1 MASYLD
7 YTGLTQLWDKI
18 KALVSGK
25 ADDDKVVHKTSAET
39 VSGVKTFSSGFK
51 LNTATSWTSSDR
63 SIPFGAHGDAS
74 TIQYQYTD
82 SSKGLTYNPNTGALK
97 AASFV
102 KRNGTS
108 SQFLKA
114 DGSVD
119 SNTYVTAS
127 AVNGKAND
135 ADVVHKTG
143 SLTETVTGTK
153 TFDNMNSVKA
163 TLSRTVAISSDK
175 DSIAAS
181 PFTDT
186 WHDMFAFMT
195 KSGYFTLYDHETT
208 TDGSTWTTDSTA
220 NFLSPLFI
228 AKEDTMITI
237 LSDGMKARRF
247 TLYNGSGFFANA
259 MIMWYEFG
267 IGWSSGFPPFKIT
280 VETSSNRSS
289 WAEVCSGNAQAVPQT
304 YYIRGNEETSF
315 MKDYIRITFTKI
327 SGTSGTAVMSCIRAL
342 TKRKGQQGRGKEYE
356 FPYNWDIDANLLPK
370 VNSTSNLG
378 TSNNKWGTVYA
389 STFNGNAT
397 SATKDGSGNII
408 TTTYATKATAVTDV
422 TYEAGDN
429 IRYLKKTIN
438 GTKSNIVQVEVTP
451 NSNSTGLV
459 TSGGIYTA
467 LAGKADKASPTF
479 TGTVTAPTFS
489 GALSGNATTATTATN
504 ISGLAGTADAARHV
518 WFSDAGYET
527 RRCYDED
534 FMYNPSTNVLT
545 VGSITGNAATA
556 TTATTATTS
565 TSRGGVLTCSTAA
578 STAAKVVACAGFTLA
593 RGAMLT
599 IKFTY
604 KNSAASPTLNVN
616 STGAKPLYVAG
627 SRSSSSPAANT
638 EYLAVYDIDTSGNG
652 LWNLETS
659 RVAFERDIPV
669 DSSQITF
676 SDDGGVCEEN
686 VITEGNTVDGCLAD
700 IDTALGEMLPVDVSS
715 LFNSTPTLPSGY
727 TFTQLRSRSLY
738 RKVGYVRYPVTLKNT
753 IAYYIDYNGTTM
765 TPVSASFSTGD
776 YITVSGTLKDTN
788 GNGISGRTITLRP
801 VDTDVASGN
810 LSATTGSGG
819 AFSFSNVHTATDYT
833 ITLSSG
839 TPNPRRMSAYL
850 TTGNK
855 TFNITV

>member
-25 ADDDKVVHKTSAET
+25 ADDDKVVHKASAET

-51 LNTATSWTSSDR
+51 LNTASSWTSSDR
-63 SIPFGAHGDAS
+63 TIPFGANGDAS
-74 TIQYQYTD
+74 TIQYQYSD
-82 SSKGLTYNPNTGALK
+82 ANKGLTYNPNTGALK
-97 AASFV
+97 AGSFV

-143 SLTETVTGTK
+143 SMNETVTGTK

-195 KSGYFTLYDHETT
+195 KSGSFKLWNHETT
-208 TDGSTWTTDSTA
+208 TDGNTWTTDSTA

-259 MIMWYEFG
+259 QIMWYEFG
-267 IGWSSGFPPFKIT
+267 LGWSSGFPPFKIT

-304 YYIRGNEETSF
+304 YYIRGNEDPSF
-315 MKDYIRITFTKI
+315 MKDYIRITFTKT
-327 SGTSGTAVMSCIRAL
+327 GDTSGSAVMSCIRAL

-397 SATKDGSGNII
+397 SATKDGSGNTI
-408 TTTYATKATAVTDV
+408 TTTYATK
-422 TYEAGDN
+422 N
-429 IRYLKKTIN
+429 
-438 GTKSNIVQVEVTP
+438 
-451 NSNSTGLV
+451 
-459 TSGGIYTA
+459 
-467 LAGKADKASPTF
+467 SPTF

-489 GALSGNATTATTATN
+489 GALSGRN
-504 ISGLAGTADAARHV
+504 V
-518 WFSDAGYET
+518 
-527 RRCYDED
+527 RC
-534 FMYNPSTNVLT
+534 
-545 VGSITGNAATA
+545 
-556 TTATTATTS
+556 S
-565 TSRGGVLTCSTAA
+565 TSCVVL
-578 STAAKVVACAGFTLA
+578 
-593 RGAMLT
+593 
-599 IKFTY
+599 
-604 KNSAASPTLNVN
+604 
-616 STGAKPLYVAG
+616 
-627 SRSSSSPAANT
+627 
-638 EYLAVYDIDTSGNG
+638 
-652 LWNLETS
+652 
-659 RVAFERDIPV
+659 
-669 DSSQITF
+669 
-676 SDDGGVCEEN
+676 
-686 VITEGNTVDGCLAD
+686 
-700 IDTALGEMLPVDVSS
+700 
-715 LFNSTPTLPSGY
+715 
-727 TFTQLRSRSLY
+727 
-738 RKVGYVRYPVTLKNT
+738 
-753 IAYYIDYNGTTM
+753 
-765 TPVSASFSTGD
+765 
-776 YITVSGTLKDTN
+776 
-788 GNGISGRTITLRP
+788 
-801 VDTDVASGN
+801 
-810 LSATTGSGG
+810 
-819 AFSFSNVHTATDYT
+819 
-833 ITLSSG
+833 
-839 TPNPRRMSAYL
+839 
-850 TTGNK
+850 
-855 TFNITV
+855 